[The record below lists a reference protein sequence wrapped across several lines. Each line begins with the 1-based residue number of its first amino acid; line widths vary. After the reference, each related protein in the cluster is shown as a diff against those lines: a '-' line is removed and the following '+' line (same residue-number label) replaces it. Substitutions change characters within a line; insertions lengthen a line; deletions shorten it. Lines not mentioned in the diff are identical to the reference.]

1 MRMTKLFLFVSL
13 LAFTTQIEASTR
25 FIEGNF
31 EQARLRAKT
40 EGKMLLL
47 DFYASWCSPCRF
59 METTT
64 FADETVSDLLNNK
77 FVPLK
82 IDIDDF
88 DGYALKEHFAV
99 KVLPTLL
106 IFNSEG
112 KVIERI
118 EETLSPSK
126 MIAVLEKSLET
137 FQPLVHATNVS
148 PKETVKNTN
157 VNESLVKHTSANYKI
172 QLGMYSS
179 YEATLKYYNE
189 VVGIIPDPIIIL
201 HDYKGGSIVYRV
213 LVGNFDSTSD
223 AHYYLSELR
232 DNYGIEGHILM

>member
-1 MRMTKLFLFVSL
+1 MRMTKLSMFILALFICVS
-13 LAFTTQIEASTR
+13 AQASTF

-31 EQARLRAKT
+31 EQARMKAKT
-40 EGKMLLL
+40 EGKMLFL

-59 METTT
+59 MESTT
-64 FADETVSDLLNNK
+64 FADESVSELLNNK

-106 IFNSEG
+106 IFNSDG
-112 KVIERI
+112 KVIERV

-126 MIAVLEKSLET
+126 MIALLEKSLDA
-137 FQPLVHATNVS
+137 FQPVVHATNVS
-148 PKETVKNTN
+148 PS
-157 VNESLVKHTSANYKI
+157 ESVPSTTESHIEQQSTNYKI
-172 QLGMYSS
+172 QLGLYSS
-179 YEATLKYYNE
+179 YDATLKYYNE
-189 VVGIIPDPIIIL
+189 IVGLIPDPIIIL
-201 HDYKGGSIVYRV
+201 HDYKGGSVVYRV
-213 LVGNFDSTSD
+213 LVGDFATTSE